1 MRANKATL
9 LFELAIA
16 LYQIVPDVC
25 SQKIERDLVVLQN
38 VGKHTMAAC
47 SCSCKYKC
55 FVFGQK

>member
-16 LYQIVPDVC
+16 LYQLVPEVC

-38 VGKHTMAAC
+38 VGKQIMAAC
-47 SCSCKYKC
+47 ML
-55 FVFGQK
+55 QL